1 MNQTVTKSQEILG
14 DNIRAN

>member
-1 MNQTVTKSQEILG
+1 MNQTVKKSQEILG